1 MPANERRRPI
11 RPSYRAMVR
20 ELTEAQQ
27 FALSSLEQA
36 GWTLTFVRQ
45 APATNPTPVIY
56 DRERMTYAVIESDGQ
71 LNEHPRL
78 VFRS

>member
-1 MPANERRRPI
+1 MAATERRRPT

-27 FALSSLEQA
+27 YALSSLEQA

-45 APATNPTPVIY
+45 SATQPPTPVVY
-56 DRERMTYAVIESDGQ
+56 DRERMTYAVIDADGR

-78 VFRS
+78 VFRA